1 MVRATGPTT
10 EINGI
15 SIRTEEPAF
24 GFVQASL
31 STGQSSVL
39 EVFQTPAGD
48 GDAEIIINGLT
59 AKAATVSTTGK
70 GADQVNNEL
79 VAALQS
85 EGFVAHRLAGRIVVP
100 GATSISWEDSDS
112 GITAVGTISEVKSI
126 PTLTPL
132 GLLLLTTLLSGTA
145 LVFLRMRTGG

>member
-1 MVRATGPTT
+1 M
-10 EINGI
+10 
-15 SIRTEEPAF
+15 
-24 GFVQASL
+24 
-31 STGQSSVL
+31 
-39 EVFQTPAGD
+39 
-48 GDAEIIINGLT
+48 
-59 AKAATVSTTGK
+59 
-70 GADQVNNEL
+70 
-79 VAALQS
+79 
-85 EGFVAHRLAGRIVVP
+85 AHRLAGRIVVP